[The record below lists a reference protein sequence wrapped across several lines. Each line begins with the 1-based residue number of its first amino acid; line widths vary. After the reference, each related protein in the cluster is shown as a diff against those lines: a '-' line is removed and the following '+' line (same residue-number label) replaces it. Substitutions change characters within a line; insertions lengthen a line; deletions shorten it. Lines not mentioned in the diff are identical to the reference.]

1 MSTPVAHRPPD
12 PSGATESIR
21 SAGGPGP
28 PRRHDV
34 PFQCSWSTSV
44 GGPGTRTVRHTQA
57 LLGPVTVRL
66 PKLSGGFPA
75 TLGILL
81 DAHDRPFQYQ
91 ATFPC
96 RAQMSSG
103 LTALTSS
110 GTAGSRTFAHPR
122 PL

>member
-1 MSTPVAHRPPD
+1 MQLVD
-12 PSGATESIR
+12 FG
-21 SAGGPGP
+21 
-28 PRRHDV
+28 RR
-34 PFQCSWSTSV
+34 
-44 GGPGTRTVRHTQA
+44 PGTGTVRHTQA

-75 TLGILL
+75 ALGILF
-81 DAHDRPFQYQ
+81 AVHFSPFQYQ

-110 GTAGSRTFAHPR
+110 GAAGSRTFAQPR
-122 PL
+122 PS